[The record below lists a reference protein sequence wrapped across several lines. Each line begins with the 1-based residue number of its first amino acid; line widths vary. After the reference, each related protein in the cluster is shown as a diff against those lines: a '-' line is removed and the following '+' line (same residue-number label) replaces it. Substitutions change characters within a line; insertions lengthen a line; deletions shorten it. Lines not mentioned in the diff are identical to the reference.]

1 MPTKSWEWLHRI
13 HFGTGRSVG
22 LGWGM
27 ELWKRDASV
36 YEATG
41 CLLDDVVH
49 AAGSIE
55 LSLTRLHNA
64 ISHVPNP
71 YSEQGTEVMDTGTDH
86 RIFDPAVEEGW
97 YAVE

>member
-1 MPTKSWEWLHRI
+1 
-13 HFGTGRSVG
+13 
-22 LGWGM
+22 M

-36 YEATG
+36 YEAADGIRDALKRAGREDDHDSVVYEATG
-41 CLLDDVVH
+41 RLLDDVVH

-86 RIFDPAVEEGW
+86 RIFDPAVEC
-97 YAVE
+97 